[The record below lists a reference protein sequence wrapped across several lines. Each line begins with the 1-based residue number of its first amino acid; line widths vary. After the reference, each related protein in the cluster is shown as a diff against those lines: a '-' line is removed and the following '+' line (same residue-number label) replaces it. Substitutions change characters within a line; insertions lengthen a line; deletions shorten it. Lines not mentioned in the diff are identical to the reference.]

1 MKKLNKE
8 QASLILKK
16 MNDIRNFEAE
26 AKRLFAAGE
35 IPGFVHLYAG
45 EEAIASGVC
54 AHLTDDDQI
63 TSTHRG
69 HGHCIAKGCDL
80 DGMMAE
86 ILGKETG
93 LCKGKGGSMHI
104 ADVGKGM
111 LGANGIVGGG
121 FTIAAGA
128 GLRNKYL
135 KTDNVAVC
143 FFGDGASNEGS
154 FHEAMNLTS
163 IWKLPV
169 VFVNENNMFGEA
181 TPHRY
186 ASSSKTIAERAAA
199 YNIEGITIDGN
210 NAAEVYETAGK
221 AIDKARKGEGPT
233 LIECLTYRDNGHFEG
248 DEQKYKTLDDPEEK
262 ARNEVNPTEKFGE
275 YCIKEKLL
283 SKEEVAEIAE
293 KSEKDIA
300 AAVKYAEDSPIPAPE
315 SLYEDVFA

>member
-8 QASLILKK
+8 SARLILKR
-16 MNDIRNFEAE
+16 MNDIRNFEGE

-35 IPGFVHLYAG
+35 IPGFVHLYTG
-45 EEAIASGVC
+45 EEAIASAIC
-54 AHLTDDDQI
+54 AHLTNDDQI

-80 DGMMAE
+80 NGMMAE
-86 ILGKETG
+86 ILGKKTG

-121 FTIAAGA
+121 FTIATGA
-128 GLRNKYL
+128 ALRDKYL
-135 KTDNVAVC
+135 KTKDVAVC

-154 FHEAMNLTS
+154 FHEAMNLAS
-163 IWKLPV
+163 IWKLPI

-181 TPHRY
+181 TPHAY
-186 ASSSKTIAERAAA
+186 ASSTKTIAERGAAYDVPSVTVDGKDAAA
-199 YNIEGITIDGN
+199 
-210 NAAEVYETAGK
+210 VYDAAGK
-221 AIDKARKGEGPT
+221 AIDRARKGDGPT

-248 DEQKYKTLDDPEEK
+248 DEQKYKSPEDPKEA
-262 ARNEVNPTEKFGE
+262 ARAKVNPTEEFGK
-275 YCIKEKLL
+275 YVVKEKLL
-283 SKEEVAEIAE
+283 SKKEVDKIAE
-293 KSEKDIA
+293 QSKEDIE
-300 AAVKYAEDSPIPAPE
+300 AAVKFAEDSPIPDPE